1 MTPRRIVIV
10 LLLAVGVAAM
20 WWAFSSDG
28 RQEDP
33 AATDPGAQSDSGGD
47 VAQEAVE
54 RFVPQEGEQILRQ
67 DQVGV
72 DLKPGYDADLVVEG
86 HLIPED
92 QLDKVEAQNEVYY
105 RPGPDKEVRALD
117 AGEMCVTARVRD
129 LRRPDQP
136 ARDVRWCFR
145 VA

>member
-1 MTPRRIVIV
+1 VTPRRILIV
-10 LLLAVGVAAM
+10 LLLAVGVGLM
-20 WWAFSSDG
+20 VWAFGNEG

-33 AATDPGAQSDSGGD
+33 AATGTGAQSDSGGD

-54 RFVPQEGEQILRQ
+54 RFVPREGDLILRQ

-72 DLKPGYDADLVVEG
+72 DLKPGYDADLVIEG
-86 HLIPED
+86 IEIPLD
-92 QLDKVEAQNEVYY
+92 QLTKIEAQNEVYY

-117 AGEMCVTARVRD
+117 AGDMCATARVRD
-129 LRRPDQP
+129 LTRPDQP
-136 ARDVRWCFR
+136 PRDVRWCFR